1 MPSSRRTLG
10 PSPAPGSLG
19 LRGWAWTARD
29 ARVIEPC
36 PGSSRR
42 PLHWIA
48 MIVLPRYYRIC
59 LRLSVFECCVAFTIA
74 LAQWVNLMPIWIARP
89 DAQQLS
95 DFERY
100 MTAGYGFWGAAW
112 AIPCYLMLGCT
123 DRATLLRWAWLAA
136 GLYAL
141 WWVFW
146 WHQIWNGTWQ
156 WYVLVGYL
164 PLRAFQLGARPPRR
178 RPDGK
183 AHGRAAAA
191 RTGLPARRGGGHRR
205 RRVRCPRQPA
215 DGAAAAHL
223 AQHGCRA
230 ARGRAVADQPD
241 PAQRPRH

>member
-1 MPSSRRTLG
+1 
-10 PSPAPGSLG
+10 
-19 LRGWAWTARD
+19 
-29 ARVIEPC
+29 
-36 PGSSRR
+36 
-42 PLHWIA
+42 

-59 LRLSVFECCVAFTIA
+59 LRLSVFECCVALTIA
-74 LAQWVNLMPIWIARP
+74 LAQWVNLMPIWIAMP

-164 PLRAFQLGARPPRR
+164 PLRAFQLGAHLYFGLRPP
-178 RPDGK
+178 
-183 AHGRAAAA
+183 AA
-191 RTGLPARRGGGHRR
+191 TPA
-205 RRVRCPRQPA
+205 
-215 DGAAAAHL
+215 
-223 AQHGCRA
+223 
-230 ARGRAVADQPD
+230 
-241 PAQRPRH
+241 